1 MSGACAVS
9 SVPLPPVKVSETSHV
24 GGTGATVTA
33 TVALTP
39 FGAVAVS
46 VVEPVATP
54 VTIAVAA
61 PVLATVA
68 MLAFPE
74 VHANVTPLIG
84 RPFWSMACALTDCVP
99 NAFTDTGVG
108 VSTTDVTVGGAR
120 TFTVIVADTPL
131 GAVAV
136 IVVVPGATPFTV
148 STPTPA

>member
-33 TVALTP
+33 PVALTP

-46 VVEPVATP
+46 VVEPVA
-54 VTIAVAA
+54 
-61 PVLATVA
+61 
-68 MLAFPE
+68 MLAFSE